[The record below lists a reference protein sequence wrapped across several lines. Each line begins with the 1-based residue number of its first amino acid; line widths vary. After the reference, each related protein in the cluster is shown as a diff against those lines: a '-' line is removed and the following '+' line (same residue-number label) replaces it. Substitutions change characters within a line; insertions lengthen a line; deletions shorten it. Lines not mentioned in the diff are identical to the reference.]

1 MRFKVGQAE
10 VRGGKEE
17 VGAERPDDVL
27 KGDASFEDI
36 AHVALDAHCL
46 NAIGLGEMA
55 LTGRVEGAALTERD
69 AINAALGSRPEGG
82 LVGSHGYI
90 IK

>member
-55 LTGRVEGAALTERD
+55 LTVHIYEEDAPTKHGKLSPDCHGRGCLC
-69 AINAALGSRPEGG
+69 
-82 LVGSHGYI
+82 
-90 IK
+90 